1 MKREWRPLAIVLGI
15 GMTLM
20 WLLTSLI
27 VWAVIPDIH
36 FVYALAIGA
45 TMTPTDPV
53 LSASIVKGQFADK
66 YIPEELRML
75 IVAESGFNDGLGF
88 PFIFLPLFLI
98 LYANVGVAKT
108 GQELSGA
115 DGVGKA
121 IGLWFGETL
130 GYVVLLS
137 VVYGAVV
144 GYLAKFLLKW
154 ATRHHYMVHE
164 LFLASAIA
172 LAVSHTHILC
182 QTVALS
188 YTMCLLNDPL
198 TLNKKPCDKLLIMAV
213 LQFFVVG
220 SMGLVGSDDVL
231 ACFIAGNVLS
241 WE

>member
-1 MKREWRPLAIVLGI
+1 MVFSPFVADLVRPFEYADFSRENLDLITHYLTRIVLGVQLVLTGIQLPQKYVKREWRPLSLILGV

-36 FVYALAIGA
+36 FVYALVIGA

-88 PFIFLPLFLI
+88 PFIFLPLMLI
-98 LYANVGVAKT
+98 LYANVGVART
-108 GQELSGA
+108 GKELSGA

-144 GYLAKFLLKW
+144 GFLAKRLLKW
-154 ATRHHYMVHE
+154 AKRHHYMVQE
-164 LFLASAIA
+164 LFLLSAISV
-172 LAVSHTHILC
+172 AVCFLKSDF
-182 QTVALS
+182 
-188 YTMCLLNDPL
+188 LNFG
-198 TLNKKPCDKLLIMAV
+198 V
-213 LQFFVVG
+213 
-220 SMGLVGSDDVL
+220 
-231 ACFIAGNVLS
+231 
-241 WE
+241 